1 MLKGSSMHWE
11 RRRNISLKI
20 WIWVVIFMTCLG
32 GPLKAV
38 VKYVS
43 TLK

>member
-11 RRRNISLKI
+11 RRSLKI